1 MGPLALTA
9 RNAAWQAIGDMLS
22 ARGFALDDFDVVH
35 DLSPHLNDLFG
46 LAGGVVVVRRR
57 SSGDERAYAAGTGS
71 AWYGALVADIDAGYF
86 GAGNVASS
94 PAPLSAR

>member
-1 MGPLALTA
+1 MNTPAP
-9 RNAAWQAIGDMLS
+9 AASNPASQAIGDLLS
-22 ARGFALDDFDVVH
+22 ARGFALEDFDVVH

-71 AWYGALVADIDAGYF
+71 AWFSALVADIDAGYF
-86 GAGNVASS
+86 GTGSHPS
-94 PAPLSAR
+94 DLAPLRG